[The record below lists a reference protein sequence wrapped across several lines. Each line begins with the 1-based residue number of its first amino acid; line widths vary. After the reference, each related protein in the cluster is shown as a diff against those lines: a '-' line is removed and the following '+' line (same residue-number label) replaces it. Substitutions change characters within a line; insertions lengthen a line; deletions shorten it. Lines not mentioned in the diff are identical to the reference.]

1 MDYNEIVRNE
11 EIKEIVRLAFWKYRL
26 SGKKSIN
33 TYIFS
38 EAKKNYLTED
48 ELNYIIDTMELKI
61 IEYKK
66 TKEKQDSEELLKDL
80 KIKGL
85 D

>member
-11 EIKEIVRLAFWKYRL
+11 EIKEIIRLAFWKYRL
-26 SGKKSIN
+26 SGKRSMN

-38 EAKKNYLTED
+38 EAKKNYLTDD
-48 ELNYIIDTMELKI
+48 ELNYIIDIMELKI

-66 TKEKQDSEELLKDL
+66 AKEKQDTEELMKDL
-80 KIKGL
+80 IIKGL

>member
-11 EIKEIVRLAFWKYRL
+11 EIKEIIRLAFWKYRL
-26 SGKKSIN
+26 SGKRSMN

-38 EAKKNYLTED
+38 EAKKNYLTDD

-66 TKEKQDSEELLKDL
+66 AKEKQEVEDFIKDL
-80 KIKGL
+80 NIKGL

>member
-1 MDYNEIVRNE
+1 MDYNKIVRNE

-26 SGKKSIN
+26 SGKRSMN

-38 EAKKNYLTED
+38 EAKKNYLSDD

-66 TKEKQDSEELLKDL
+66 AKEKQDNEDLMKDL
-80 KIKGL
+80 KIRGL